1 MREKENN
8 IDYIAIDKTYAV
20 DIYIHMHND
29 SIRSLRLFFYSY
41 TCWIWWCCPVLDI
54 EPVVILDSEPP
65 RLICSNSS
73 DILSAISCDLLW
85 IERKKRKMYELEY
98 ITMDHSSIT

>member
-41 TCWIWWCCPVLDI
+41 TC
-54 EPVVILDSEPP
+54 
-65 RLICSNSS
+65 
-73 DILSAISCDLLW
+73 
-85 IERKKRKMYELEY
+85 
-98 ITMDHSSIT
+98 